1 MRLGSLLGSALVA
14 GLVSSCGGGGGNAGG
29 GTNANNNPTSP
40 NPSAPT
46 SAIAIGDYYFSPAV
60 DTVKAGTMVTWT
72 NGGTYAHTATDD
84 GGTWDSG
91 QLSTPGGGGAYGGGT
106 AGGSY
111 TLTFGTA
118 GTFTYHCANHPTQ
131 MKGTIVVTP

>member
-1 MRLGSLLGSALVA
+1 MRLVSLGGTLVA
-14 GLVSSCGGGGGNAGG
+14 VLAVGCGGGGNASG

-40 NPSAPT
+40 TPSAPSSSIT
-46 SAIAIGDYYFSPAV
+46 IVEYAFTPAA
-60 DTVKAGTMVTWT
+60 DTVKAGTIVTWT
-72 NGGTYAHTATDD
+72 NNGTIAHTATDD

-91 QLSTPGGGGAYGGGT
+91 QISSPSGGGLYGGGS

-111 TLTFGTA
+111 TLTFSTP